1 MKKQFSMLATAAG
14 AILLAIPLCAANHTA
29 GRNVWPAETLSGKIT
44 IVEPATHTVV
54 IQTAGG
60 VPFDMVITGNTRIE
74 KGNQTLTMQ
83 DLKQDMNQNVSV
95 RFVPESRGDV
105 ARSIQLNG

>member
-1 MKKQFSMLATAAG
+1 
-14 AILLAIPLCAANHTA
+14 
-29 GRNVWPAETLSGKIT
+29 
-44 IVEPATHTVV
+44 VV